1 MVAVEHVGIEV
12 DPIRPADRS
21 GDVVDPHLAEGT
33 RISKRLESTAMEQ
46 SIEVQLPDQAVGE
59 GQAEAEVPEVLYLDD
74 PGQLAHGQ
82 PA

>member
-1 MVAVEHVGIEV
+1 MVTVEHIGVEV
-12 DPIRPADRS
+12 DPGGPADRS
-21 GDVVDPHLAEGT
+21 GTIVHPDLAEGT
-33 RISKRLESTAMEQ
+33 RIPKRFEATAMEQ